1 MENQKFE
8 QSIIYKFKNNNVKKI
23 TNYKIFID
31 KVLNY
36 NIIFKNI
43 TSRKMHIDVYSIDI
57 MCISYI
63 KFKWTYTQVIKWK

>member
-43 TSRKMHIDVYSIDI
+43 TSRKMQIDVYSIDI
-57 MCISYI
+57 MYISYI
-63 KFKWTYTQVIKWK
+63 KFKWTYTQVIMWK

>member
-31 KVLNY
+31 KVSNY

-43 TSRKMHIDVYSIDI
+43 TSRKMQIDVYSIDI

-63 KFKWTYTQVIKWK
+63 KFK

>member
-63 KFKWTYTQVIKWK
+63 KFK